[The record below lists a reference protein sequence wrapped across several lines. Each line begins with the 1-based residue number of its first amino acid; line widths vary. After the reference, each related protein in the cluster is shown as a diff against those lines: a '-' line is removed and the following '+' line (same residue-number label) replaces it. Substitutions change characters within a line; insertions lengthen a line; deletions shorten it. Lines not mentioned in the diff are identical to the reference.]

1 MFIDETGWKLSPSVE
16 HTWGKRGQT
25 PVVTRSLRRDKL
37 NVIGA
42 VTNSGQFISQTHTGS
57 VTQKEIARFL
67 SHVLDWVQGPIM
79 VIWDS
84 ARIHN
89 ISNAVAKFLES
100 SYGQRVLEC
109 IKLPAYA
116 PELNPAEL
124 AWRWLKSQG
133 IGNRSPQSL
142 DELKVL
148 WRKAKQKF
156 KKRVDVLALIRH
168 ALHV

>member
-25 PVVTRSLRRDKL
+25 PVVKRSLRRDKL

-42 VTNSGQFISQTHTGS
+42 VTDSGQ
-57 VTQKEIARFL
+57 FL

-79 VIWDS
+79 VIWDG

-89 ISNAVAKFLES
+89 ISNAVAKFMER

-116 PELNPAEL
+116 PELNPTEL

-142 DELKVL
+142 DELKAL